1 VTDFAAGVLAA
12 ALRRFPAVLTAVLP
26 VAVRDFAL
34 SLIGI
39 PIGERDGDHCGC
51 HNVCIM
57 VATRTLPDIDSHQ
70 AQRQESGQLTRAG
83 TN

>member
-1 VTDFAAGVLAA
+1 
-12 ALRRFPAVLTAVLP
+12 
-26 VAVRDFAL
+26 
-34 SLIGI
+34 
-39 PIGERDGDHCGC
+39 
-51 HNVCIM
+51 M